1 MQTSKRISQ
10 VVLALFALLTLSM
23 SALAAD
29 PGTVMPPTAEV
40 SDQKAGSILFYNI
53 YTSSASGSNAQN
65 ARLNITNTSSTSAAA
80 VHLFF
85 VASGCAVADSFI
97 CLTPNQTASF
107 LASDIDP
114 GITGYLVAIATNVLG
129 CPVVFNHLIGDEY
142 VKFSSGHTANL
153 GAEAFA
159 ANSLAGLTCN
169 SGSSEA
175 TLLFDGTQYNRTPR
189 TLAASSIASNLDG
202 NSTLLIIN
210 RVGGSLISG
219 ANTTGVLFGILYDDA
234 EAGVSFQLGGNCQVS
249 GLLSNTFP
257 RVTGTFNGVIG
268 QGRTGWMRI
277 WSSQGE
283 RGLLGSILT
292 YNANAGSQPGAFTGG
307 RNLHKLTL
315 MTTDGYLIPVFPPQC
330 DGVTY
335 TTL

>member
-1 MQTSKRISQ
+1 MRTSRKLTQ
-10 VVLALFALLTLSM
+10 VILSLFALALM
-23 SALAAD
+23 SVAAMAAD
-29 PGTVMPPTAEV
+29 PGLVYPPSSEV

-85 VASGCAVADSFI
+85 VASGCSVADSYI

-114 GITGYLVAIATNVLG
+114 GITGYLVAIATNAQG
-129 CPVVFNHLIGDEY
+129 CPVTFNHLIGDEY

-159 ANSLAGLTCN
+159 KITAGAAAGCDGNTT
-169 SGSSEA
+169 EA
-175 TLLFDGTQYNRTPR
+175 TVAFNGVEYNRTPR
-189 TLAASSIASNLDG
+189 TLAASSIGSNLDG
-202 NSTLLIIN
+202 NSTMLIVN
-210 RVGGSLISG
+210 RVGGSLVSG

-249 GLLSNTFP
+249 GILSNTFP

-268 QGRTGWMRI
+268 QGRTGWMRL
-277 WSSQGE
+277 WSPQG
-283 RGLLGSILT
+283 
-292 YNANAGSQPGAFTGG
+292 
-307 RNLHKLTL
+307 
-315 MTTDGYLIPVFPPQC
+315 
-330 DGVTY
+330 
-335 TTL
+335 